1 MVARWQTKNLQKT
14 RPKSQTVG
22 INGGMLLVNLSQQT
36 AKLEEDFAALKE
48 LAGMMVATL
57 QINFLRGTLTTNPES
72 SKGELKNLLD
82 SWSAQYN
89 SIIPTVTLRDDEDFL
104 VTKSENW
111 TTVINKKIIE
121 GLEF

>member
-1 MVARWQTKNLQKT
+1 M
-14 RPKSQTVG
+14 
-22 INGGMLLVNLSQQT
+22 NLSQQT
-36 AKLEEDFAALKE
+36 AKLEENFAALKD

-57 QINFLRGTLTTNPES
+57 QVNFLRGTLTTNPES
-72 SKGELKNLLD
+72 SKEELKKLLD

-89 SIIPTVTLRDDEDFL
+89 SIVPTVILRDDEDFL
-104 VTKSENW
+104 ITKSENW

>member
-1 MVARWQTKNLQKT
+1 MFEQEELHQK
-14 RPKSQTVG
+14 VE
-22 INGGMLLVNLSQQT
+22 
-36 AKLEEDFAALKE
+36 KLEKDFAELKR
-48 LAGMMVATL
+48 LTGMIVGTL
-57 QINFLRGTLTTNPES
+57 QVNFLRGTLTTNPES
-72 SKGELKNLLD
+72 LKGDLKKLLD

-89 SIIPTVTLRDDEDFL
+89 DIVPTETIRDDEDFL

>member
-1 MVARWQTKNLQKT
+1 M
-14 RPKSQTVG
+14 
-22 INGGMLLVNLSQQT
+22 NLSQQT
-36 AKLEEDFAALKE
+36 AKLEEDFAALKD

-57 QINFLRGTLTTNPES
+57 QINFLRGGITTNPES
-72 SKGELKNLLD
+72 SKEELKSLLD
-82 SWSAQYN
+82 SWSARYN
-89 SIIPTVTLRDDEDFL
+89 SIVPTVTLRDDEDFL